1 MDCRTNC
8 TPQRNSFSN
17 VFHLSIVLLL
27 ALLLTSCG
35 RVIKPQNFAE
45 GYIEYSIEY
54 DDSLQPQNFNA
65 NMRPNKMIIKFKD
78 SNTINK
84 IEGLSGA
91 FSFAFIQ
98 NNQTQ
103 KAYILIKLLNKK
115 LYYQEDLTPNAFPF
129 AYNNMPKFTLHK
141 LTEVEEFMGY
151 SCKRAIACYS
161 DSTLK
166 PFNVLYTNE
175 IGISN
180 PNANTPFHD
189 IDGIM
194 LKFSAIMF
202 NHKMNVQASTIKAA
216 SIPDEEFFI
225 PRDYEEVGIDVVK
238 DVIDLLK

>member
-1 MDCRTNC
+1 M
-8 TPQRNSFSN
+8 
-17 VFHLSIVLLL
+17 
-27 ALLLTSCG
+27 ASCG
-35 RVIKPQNFAE
+35 QVMKPKNFAE

-65 NMRPNKMIIKFKD
+65 SMRPNKMIIKFKD

-115 LYYQEDLTPNAFPF
+115 LYYQEDLIPNVFPF
-129 AYNNMPKFTLHK
+129 AYNNMPSFTLHK
-141 LTEVEEFMGY
+141 LPEIEEHMGY
-151 SCKRAIACYS
+151 SCNRAIACYN
-161 DSTLK
+161 DSIHQ
-166 PFNVLYTNE
+166 PFTILYTKE
-175 IGISN
+175 IGIAN
-180 PNANTPFHD
+180 PNANTPFQE

-202 NHKMNVQASTIKAA
+202 SHKMNVQASTIKAA
-216 SIPDEEFFI
+216 SISDEEFVI
-225 PRDYEEVGIDVVK
+225 PRDYEEVGLDVVK